1 MPTVTDTELKELK
14 DLITTGFSRLDTEI
28 TGLKIGQER
37 LSGQITSLD
46 EKLTGQINSL
56 DEKLTGQINS
66 LDEKFTG
73 QINSLD
79 EKLTGQINSLDEK
92 LTGKINVLDEKITG
106 QGKRLDFQEFINRSI
121 LGGLILIVL
130 GGAAK
135 YFGIMPTP

>member
-14 DLITTGFSRLDTEI
+14 DLITTGFSRLDSEI
-28 TGLKIGQER
+28 TGLKVSQER
-37 LSGQITSLD
+37 LSGQIT
-46 EKLTGQINSL
+46 
-56 DEKLTGQINS
+56 
-66 LDEKFTG
+66 
-73 QINSLD
+73 SLD

-106 QGKRLDFQEFINRSI
+106 QGKRLDFQEFINRSV

-135 YFGIMPTP
+135 YFGIMSTP

>member
-14 DLITTGFSRLDTEI
+14 DLITTGFSRLDSEI
-28 TGLKIGQER
+28 TGLKISQER

-46 EKLTGQINSL
+46 EKV
-56 DEKLTGQINS
+56 
-66 LDEKFTG
+66 
-73 QINSLD
+73 
-79 EKLTGQINSLDEK
+79 TGQINSLDEK

-106 QGKRLDFQEFINRSI
+106 QGKRLDFQEFINRSV

>member
-37 LSGQITSLD
+37 LSGQIT
-46 EKLTGQINSL
+46 SL

-135 YFGIMPTP
+135 YFWSMPTP

>member
-14 DLITTGFSRLDTEI
+14 DLITAGFSRLDSEI
-28 TGLKIGQER
+28 TGLKVSQER
-37 LSGQITSLD
+37 LSGQIT
-46 EKLTGQINSL
+46 
-56 DEKLTGQINS
+56 
-66 LDEKFTG
+66 
-73 QINSLD
+73 SLD

-106 QGKRLDFQEFINRSI
+106 QGKRLDFQEFINRSV

-135 YFGIMPTP
+135 YFGIMPKP

>member
-14 DLITTGFSRLDTEI
+14 DLITVGFSRLDSEI
-28 TGLKIGQER
+28 TGLKVSQER

-46 EKLTGQINSL
+46 EKLTGQI
-56 DEKLTGQINS
+56 T
-66 LDEKFTG
+66 T
-73 QINSLD
+73 LD

-106 QGKRLDFQEFINRSI
+106 QGKRLDFQEFINRSV

>member
-14 DLITTGFSRLDTEI
+14 DLITAGFSRLDSEI
-28 TGLKIGQER
+28 TGLKVSQER
-37 LSGQITSLD
+37 LSGQIT
-46 EKLTGQINSL
+46 
-56 DEKLTGQINS
+56 
-66 LDEKFTG
+66 
-73 QINSLD
+73 SLD

-106 QGKRLDFQEFINRSI
+106 QGKRLDFQEFINRSV

>member
-1 MPTVTDTELKELK
+1 MPTVTDSELKELK
-14 DLITTGFSRLDTEI
+14 DLITAGFSRLDSEI
-28 TGLKIGQER
+28 TGLKVSQER
-37 LSGQITSLD
+37 LSGQIT
-46 EKLTGQINSL
+46 
-56 DEKLTGQINS
+56 
-66 LDEKFTG
+66 
-73 QINSLD
+73 SLD

>member
-14 DLITTGFSRLDTEI
+14 DLITTGFSRLDSEI
-28 TGLKIGQER
+28 TGLKISQER

-56 DEKLTGQINS
+56 DEKL
-66 LDEKFTG
+66 TG

-135 YFGIMPTP
+135 YFWSMPKL

>member
-1 MPTVTDTELKELK
+1 MPTVTDSELKELK
-14 DLITTGFSRLDTEI
+14 DLITAGFSRLDSEI
-28 TGLKIGQER
+28 TGLKVSQER
-37 LSGQITSLD
+37 LSGQIT
-46 EKLTGQINSL
+46 
-56 DEKLTGQINS
+56 
-66 LDEKFTG
+66 
-73 QINSLD
+73 SLD

-106 QGKRLDFQEFINRSI
+106 QGKRLDFQEFINRSV

>member
-14 DLITTGFSRLDTEI
+14 DLITTGFSRLDSEI
-28 TGLKIGQER
+28 TGLKVSQER
-37 LSGQITSLD
+37 LSGQIT
-46 EKLTGQINSL
+46 
-56 DEKLTGQINS
+56 
-66 LDEKFTG
+66 
-73 QINSLD
+73 SLD

-106 QGKRLDFQEFINRSI
+106 QGKRLDFQEFINRSV

>member
-14 DLITTGFSRLDTEI
+14 DLITTGFSRLDSEI

-37 LSGQITSLD
+37 LSGQIT
-46 EKLTGQINSL
+46 SL

-135 YFGIMPTP
+135 YLGIMPTP

>member
-28 TGLKIGQER
+28 TGLKISQER
-37 LSGQITSLD
+37 LSGQIT
-46 EKLTGQINSL
+46 
-56 DEKLTGQINS
+56 
-66 LDEKFTG
+66 
-73 QINSLD
+73 SLD

-106 QGKRLDFQEFINRSI
+106 QGKRLDFQEFINRSV

-135 YFGIMPTP
+135 YFGIMVNSQKVLVGEQLRNSQAVKAA

>member
-14 DLITTGFSRLDTEI
+14 DLITTGFSRLYSEI
-28 TGLKIGQER
+28 TGLKVSQER

-66 LDEKFTG
+66 LDEK
-73 QINSLD
+73 
-79 EKLTGQINSLDEK
+79 LTGQINSLDEK

-106 QGKRLDFQEFINRSI
+106 PGKRLDFQEFINRSI

-135 YFGIMPTP
+135 YLGIMPTP

>member
-37 LSGQITSLD
+37 LSGQIT
-46 EKLTGQINSL
+46 SL

-135 YFGIMPTP
+135 YFGIVPTP

>member
-28 TGLKIGQER
+28 TGLKISQEG
-37 LSGQITSLD
+37 LSGQITS
-46 EKLTGQINSL
+46 I
-56 DEKLTGQINS
+56 
-66 LDEKFTG
+66 
-73 QINSLD
+73 D

-121 LGGLILIVL
+121 LAGLILLVL

-135 YFGIMPTP
+135 YLGIMPKL

>member
-14 DLITTGFSRLDTEI
+14 DLITTGFSRLDSEI

-37 LSGQITSLD
+37 LSGQIT
-46 EKLTGQINSL
+46 SL

-106 QGKRLDFQEFINRSI
+106 QGKRLDFQEFINRSV

>member
-1 MPTVTDTELKELK
+1 MPTVTDSELKELK
-14 DLITTGFSRLDTEI
+14 DLITAGFSRLDSEI
-28 TGLKIGQER
+28 TGLKVSQER

-56 DEKLTGQINS
+56 DEKLTG
-66 LDEKFTG
+66 
-73 QINSLD
+73 
-79 EKLTGQINSLDEK
+79 
-92 LTGKINVLDEKITG
+92 KINVFDEKITG

>member
-14 DLITTGFSRLDTEI
+14 DLITTGFSRLDSEI
-28 TGLKIGQER
+28 TGLKISQER
-37 LSGQITSLD
+37 LS
-46 EKLTGQINSL
+46 GQINSL
-56 DEKLTGQINS
+56 DEKLTEQINS
-66 LDEKFTG
+66 LDEKLTG